1 MTRQS
6 GMAPPAKLVTPR
18 SKVWRFGDA
27 AVTSDTIALPG
38 VITDGDT
45 QRMTAGAVLPI
56 WQHG

>member
-1 MTRQS
+1 
-6 GMAPPAKLVTPR
+6 MAPPAKLVTPR